1 MNDYQK
7 LLSPIKIGKVIF
19 RNRIFSAPMVPFA
32 LLDSMPRPTDAFVEH
47 FVAKA
52 RGGAACVSFSGV
64 SFFPGG
70 PIFDIYK
77 YEHMRSLASMVDKI
91 HACGSKVAAE
101 DIPGVMVRP
110 DYSYSVSGEQI
121 VGLGYDPDAM
131 TVHPKGEMPEE
142 IMDRIADDYADVA
155 SRLCELGI
163 DVLQLHFLN
172 DPIGQF
178 LSPAYN
184 KRTDQYGGSVE
195 NRVRFPM
202 MVIDRV
208 RKRTGNNL
216 LLWLRMA
223 GSEKMPGGIKIE
235 DTIEA
240 VKILQDKIDIAEVVG
255 LGPKQTVPWELVEL
269 TGMPSDFMP
278 PMSNVHLARAVKQ
291 SGVKIPV
298 MTTGGLQ
305 DPDEVEGILERG
317 EADLIGIARGLIAD
331 PDLPNKLYAGRPED
345 IIPCV
350 KCYKCVDSPLRF
362 GCTVNPLQGWQHYK
376 KIEPAVIPR
385 KVAVIGGGPA
395 GMEAATIAAK
405 RGHRVTLFER
415 SDHLGGQLS
424 FADKMPFKR
433 GMLKFK
439 QYLIRQLEQS
449 GVDVRLNTTAT
460 KEMLAADSFEHV
472 VLAVGARPKQLNVE
486 GDMQRV
492 LYPTGLF
499 EKEDQVRGK
508 VVVIGGGVTGC
519 EIALYL
525 AQQGHETTI
534 VEYTNKLCTGAHV
547 EYTRA
552 LLVPLMQE
560 KRITVLTDTKVVRIT
575 EKEVVVER
583 DGKQERITAD
593 TVIQAVGMEGRTD
606 EALALWQNGIPTS
619 IIGDC
624 AAATDVYKAMHSAF
638 DAAIRL

>member
-1 MNDYQK
+1 
-7 LLSPIKIGKVIF
+7 
-19 RNRIFSAPMVPFA
+19 
-32 LLDSMPRPTDAFVEH
+32 
-47 FVAKA
+47 
-52 RGGAACVSFSGV
+52 
-64 SFFPGG
+64 
-70 PIFDIYK
+70 
-77 YEHMRSLASMVDKI
+77 
-91 HACGSKVAAE
+91 
-101 DIPGVMVRP
+101 
-110 DYSYSVSGEQI
+110 
-121 VGLGYDPDAM
+121 
-131 TVHPKGEMPEE
+131 
-142 IMDRIADDYADVA
+142 
-155 SRLCELGI
+155 
-163 DVLQLHFLN
+163 
-172 DPIGQF
+172 
-178 LSPAYN
+178 
-184 KRTDQYGGSVE
+184 
-195 NRVRFPM
+195 
-202 MVIDRV
+202 
-208 RKRTGNNL
+208 
-216 LLWLRMA
+216 
-223 GSEKMPGGIKIE
+223 
-235 DTIEA
+235 
-240 VKILQDKIDIAEVVG
+240 
-255 LGPKQTVPWELVEL
+255 
-269 TGMPSDFMP
+269 
-278 PMSNVHLARAVKQ
+278 
-291 SGVKIPV
+291 
-298 MTTGGLQ
+298 
-305 DPDEVEGILERG
+305 
-317 EADLIGIARGLIAD
+317 
-331 PDLPNKLYAGRPED
+331 
-345 IIPCV
+345 
-350 KCYKCVDSPLRF
+350 
-362 GCTVNPLQGWQHYK
+362 
-376 KIEPAVIPR
+376 
-385 KVAVIGGGPA
+385 
-395 GMEAATIAAK
+395 MEAATIAAK